1 MNRTSLCGSLRGGD
15 FLCFL
20 LKNASIYTIIYNN
33 NNDSLI
39 RKDYMKNNSAIN
51 SARKSNIELLRIIA
65 MVMIIAHH
73 IAVHSNFVFPTNS
86 ISINRLWIQFIQ
98 MGGKIGVD
106 IFVLISGYFL
116 ITSNSIKT
124 SKVLKLWL
132 QIFTYSAG
140 VFLVIILFSPQALGI
155 KALVKNVFPIT
166 FSKWWFASA
175 YFMLYLISPYINR
188 LLNSFCKKE
197 YQRLLV
203 LLFVSWCVIPTFL
216 SASWQSNSLLWFVF
230 LYALAGYVRLYI
242 DVTSIKSSKCILIA
256 GAIAVLTFLSV
267 ITFDILGLK
276 FSFVATHTT
285 FFYGMEKLPIL
296 VISLMLFLGFANM
309 KIGYVPFIN
318 TISSTCFGIYLLHD
332 NNYVRELLW
341 STIFQNTNYQQ
352 SNFLIPYTLMQ
363 IIVVFVIC
371 TIIEFIR
378 IHLIEKV
385 YLKPVEKL
393 SNWVNVKLENLFSHS
408 FFEKL

>member
-1 MNRTSLCGSLRGGD
+1 
-15 FLCFL
+15 
-20 LKNASIYTIIYNN
+20 
-33 NNDSLI
+33 
-39 RKDYMKNNSAIN
+39 MKNNSAIN

-73 IAVHSNFVFPTNS
+73 IAVHSNFVFSTNS

-140 VFLVIILFSPQALGI
+140 IFLVIILFFPQALGI
-155 KALVKNVFPIT
+155 KVLVKNVFPIT
-166 FSKWWFASA
+166 FSKWWFAST

-203 LLFVSWCVIPTFL
+203 LLFVSWCLIPTFL
-216 SASWQSNSLLWFVF
+216 SASWQSNALLWFVF

-276 FSFVATHTT
+276 ISFVATHAT

-309 KIGYVPFIN
+309 KIGCVPFIN

-341 STIFQNTNYQQ
+341 TTIFQNTNYQQ

-363 IIVVFVIC
+363 IIVVLVIC
-371 TIIEFIR
+371 TIIELIR

-393 SNWVNVKLENLFSHS
+393 SNWVNIKLENLFSHS